1 MTIIS
6 IFHYEGDGLSL
17 FDCGN
22 EELNNY
28 LVKYARQNEHRG
40 FGRTY
45 LAIEGEEIIGFFTL
59 TACQASPGTIPISTA
74 KKWPR
79 YPIPG
84 LRIARMAVAKTCQ
97 RQGYGRLLLLAA
109 LKRIVPASET
119 IGMAVVV
126 VEPKPEAVGFY
137 RRFGFVPFTV
147 AKGTYVITL
156 DALIKEMLAS

>member
-6 IFHYEGDGLSL
+6 IFNYEGDGLSR

-45 LAIEGEEIIGFFTL
+45 LAIEGDEIIGYFTL
-59 TACQASPGTIPISTA
+59 SACQSAPGIVPAAIS
-74 KKWPR
+74 KRWPR

-84 LRIARMAVAKTCQ
+84 LRIARMAVAKTRQ

-126 VEPKPEAVGFY
+126 VEPKPEAEGFY
-137 RRFGFVPFTV
+137 RRFGFIPVEEV
-147 AKGTYVITL
+147 EGTFVIPL
-156 DALIKEMLAS
+156 ASLMKEMLAN